1 MGSDV
6 VLSAGVRQNLL
17 SLQST
22 AQLMSIT
29 QNRLATGKK
38 VNSALDNPVNFFT
51 SSGLSTR
58 AKDLSALLDSM
69 ENGIKTIEAA
79 DNGIT
84 SIKKT
89 IESMKSTLLQ
99 ARQDKSFKS
108 TAYSVALTAPAAT
121 DVLALSGGAV
131 TGTVNVDLTN
141 SQAVRTSASN
151 YANMDFSSAANTFDG
166 VLNFTIAVNGGTAR
180 AVQVAITS
188 DTNMTVSVDGGP
200 VTNYAIADADIVTGA
215 DMVGA
220 LNAGFRRQQRRRHG
234 RRRDG
239 LAAGLHVQHRRQQ
252 QPRPTSWSPPAR
264 SPPRRLRPASTP
276 PARSPRPAS
285 WRRPSTRSS
294 PASTPTPLLTDKV
307 TASNDS
313 GRLRI
318 SNLSTGDLTLV
329 GATAGGVVNGDI
341 GAANTTTIG
350 GNVVRRNLVKQYND
364 LRDQLNKLADDASFN
379 GINLLRGDKLRI
391 NFNELGTTSINVQAQ
406 DEFGTPRPINTTH
419 ARHRPAPEPG
429 RRRRRLDRRLPGR
442 PHRRPQYAALAGL
455 ELRIEPVAG
464 GDPHRIH
471 QADDQHAAGRRRQ
484 SRARRHQRGRRQ
496 HAGAADPPAALH
508 HGTVAGLAG
517 RPSSAAPVRLT
528 NPTHRTGHAAGRSPA
543 AFFTLG

>member
-22 AQLMSIT
+22 AHLMSIT

-51 SSGLSTR
+51 SSGLTSR
-58 AKDLSALLDSM
+58 AKDLSALLDGM

-84 SIKKT
+84 SIKAT

-108 TAYSVALTAPAAT
+108 TTYSVGLTAPAPT
-121 DVLALSGGAV
+121 DVLAISGGAV

-141 SQAVRTSASN
+141 TQ
-151 YANMDFSSAANTFDG
+151 G
-166 VLNFTIAVNGGTAR
+166 VLTGATYGTAGILDFDNAGAFRTLSFNIAANGGTAR
-180 AVQVAITS
+180 AVTVTATAGNLAVA
-188 DTNMTVSVDGGP
+188 VDGGP
-200 VTNYAIADADIVTGA
+200 AVNTAVADVNTVSLAQ
-215 DMVGA
+215 MVSA
-220 LNAGFRRQQRRRHG
+220 LNAGFAGATSPVEISASGPGTALVFTANSAVSNSQASVAVTTVASSG
-234 RRRDG
+234 AP
-239 LAAGLHVQHRRQQ
+239 LATLDFGFGATGGGGTLTTINPVAQTIDQLV
-252 QPRPTSWSPPAR
+252 ANIN
-264 SPPRRLRPASTP
+264 AN
-276 PARSPRPAS
+276 AN
-285 WRRPSTRSS
+285 
-294 PASTPTPLLTDKV
+294 LTDKV

-318 SNLSTGDLTLV
+318 SNLSTGDLTLL
-329 GATAGGVVNGDI
+329 GATPGGVITGDA

-391 NFNELGTTSINVQAQ
+391 NFNELGTSSINIQAQ
-406 DEFGTPRPINTTH
+406 DEFGTARPINTATLGIDLLLN
-419 ARHRPAPEPG
+419 ADVDADPSIDTF
-429 RRRRRLDRRLPGR
+429 LDDL
-442 PHRRPQYAALAGL
+442 AASLNTLRSQASSFGSNLSLVEIRTEFTKQMINTLQVGADNLVLADTNEEGANML
-455 ELRIEPVAG
+455 ALQTRQQLSTTALSLAS
-464 GDPHRIH
+464 
-471 QADDQHAAGRRRQ
+471 QADQAV
-484 SRARRHQRGRRQ
+484 
-496 HAGAADPPAALH
+496 L
-508 HGTVAGLAG
+508 
-517 RPSSAAPVRLT
+517 RLF
-528 NPTHRTGHAAGRSPA
+528 G
-543 AFFTLG
+543 